1 MNFSLLVT
9 EGHTGVSQENMEFI
23 HQVLAHE
30 IRPSNHVEWV
40 SKNWHENVITHEM
53 ESLKNFFAD
62 LHEDDFILNVLH
74 GKLCDVRLVS
84 CSQD

>member
-1 MNFSLLVT
+1 MDLSLLVT
-9 EGHTGVSQENMEFI
+9 ESHTGVSQENMEFI

-40 SKNWHENVITHEM
+40 SKNWHEHVITDKM
-53 ESLKNFFAD
+53 ESLEDFFAD
-62 LHEDDFILNVLH
+62 FHEDDFSFNVLH
-74 GKLCDVRLVS
+74 GEVTAFILVS